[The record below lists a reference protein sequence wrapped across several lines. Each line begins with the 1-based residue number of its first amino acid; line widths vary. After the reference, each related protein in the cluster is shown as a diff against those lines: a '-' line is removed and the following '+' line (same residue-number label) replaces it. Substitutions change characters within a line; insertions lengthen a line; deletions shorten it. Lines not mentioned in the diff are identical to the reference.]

1 MQSKYLKHLQIIKCG
16 VCLSIGVNWQNMGLN
31 FECRGENLDAWDE
44 MLFL

>member
-1 MQSKYLKHLQIIKCG
+1 MQSKYIKHFQTIKSG